1 MKIYNKKKFAD
12 GCFFLV
18 LGAALAGAII
28 WKREIDGKSV
38 VLALIA
44 LVIGADALVRSLSR
58 RLSYQD
64 KVEAL
69 DERNI
74 QVELRAR
81 SRTLSL
87 LRGTLMAG
95 ADPQPDRR
103 PGQPEG
109 RAGVRRDDGRI
120 PACCTPSPCS
130 LSWHAASIMKAGYR
144 DRITEDPDEKESEEF
159 HMSHTR
165 EEEWKQVRA
174 LHLVRDERDREVGA
188 AAKGRAGDA
197 VLAASQLFAAVC
209 LLRGDP
215 AWAAFLSLTFV
226 GGRGACLHRFLGG

>member
-1 MKIYNKKKFAD
+1 MKIYNKKMFAD

-18 LGAALAGAII
+18 LGAALAGAMI

-87 LRGTLMAG
+87 LRGTLMAVLILSLIG
-95 ADPQPDRR
+95 ALAN
-103 PGQPEG
+103 PEG
-109 RAGVRRDDGRI
+109 ELVYGGMMVVSGVLYTLSLFIELACSFYYEGRI
-120 PACCTPSPCS
+120 
-130 LSWHAASIMKAGYR
+130 
-144 DRITEDPDEKESEEF
+144 
-159 HMSHTR
+159 
-165 EEEWKQVRA
+165 
-174 LHLVRDERDREVGA
+174 
-188 AAKGRAGDA
+188 
-197 VLAASQLFAAVC
+197 
-209 LLRGDP
+209 
-215 AWAAFLSLTFV
+215 
-226 GGRGACLHRFLGG
+226 

>member
-18 LGAALAGAII
+18 LGAALAGAMI

-87 LRGTLMAG
+87 LRGTLMAVLILSLIG
-95 ADPQPDRR
+95 ALAN
-103 PGQPEG
+103 PEG
-109 RAGVRRDDGRI
+109 DGGMMVVSGVLYTLSLFIELACSFYYEGRI
-120 PACCTPSPCS
+120 
-130 LSWHAASIMKAGYR
+130 
-144 DRITEDPDEKESEEF
+144 
-159 HMSHTR
+159 
-165 EEEWKQVRA
+165 
-174 LHLVRDERDREVGA
+174 
-188 AAKGRAGDA
+188 
-197 VLAASQLFAAVC
+197 
-209 LLRGDP
+209 
-215 AWAAFLSLTFV
+215 
-226 GGRGACLHRFLGG
+226 

>member
-18 LGAALAGAII
+18 LGAALAGAMI

-87 LRGTLMAG
+87 LRGTLMAVLILSLIG
-95 ADPQPDRR
+95 ALAN
-103 PGQPEG
+103 PEG
-109 RAGVRRDDGRI
+109 ELVYGGMMVVSGVLYTLSLFIDL
-120 PACCTPSPCS
+120 AC
-130 LSWHAASIMKAGYR
+130 ASIMKAGYR

-188 AAKGRAGDA
+188 AAKGRAGGCGA
-197 VLAASQLFAAVC
+197 GCLPAVC
-209 LLRGDP
+209 GG
-215 AWAAFLSLTFV
+215 LSPEGGPGLGRLPV
-226 GGRGACLHRFLGG
+226 PHLCGGRGAVPSSVLGG

>member
-1 MKIYNKKKFAD
+1 MKICNKNKFAG

-18 LGAALAGAII
+18 LGAALAGAMI

-87 LRGTLMAG
+87 LRGTLMAVLILSLIG
-95 ADPQPDRR
+95 ALAN
-103 PGQPEG
+103 PEG
-109 RAGVRRDDGRI
+109 ELVYGGMMVVSGVLYTLSLFIELACSFYYEGRI
-120 PACCTPSPCS
+120 
-130 LSWHAASIMKAGYR
+130 
-144 DRITEDPDEKESEEF
+144 
-159 HMSHTR
+159 
-165 EEEWKQVRA
+165 
-174 LHLVRDERDREVGA
+174 
-188 AAKGRAGDA
+188 
-197 VLAASQLFAAVC
+197 
-209 LLRGDP
+209 
-215 AWAAFLSLTFV
+215 
-226 GGRGACLHRFLGG
+226 

>member
-1 MKIYNKKKFAD
+1 MKIYNKNKFAD

-18 LGAALAGAII
+18 LGAALAGAMI

-87 LRGTLMAG
+87 LRGTLMAVLILSLIG
-95 ADPQPDRR
+95 ALAN
-103 PGQPEG
+103 PEG
-109 RAGVRRDDGRI
+109 ELVYGGMMVVSGVLYTLSLFIELACSFYYEGRI
-120 PACCTPSPCS
+120 
-130 LSWHAASIMKAGYR
+130 
-144 DRITEDPDEKESEEF
+144 
-159 HMSHTR
+159 
-165 EEEWKQVRA
+165 
-174 LHLVRDERDREVGA
+174 
-188 AAKGRAGDA
+188 
-197 VLAASQLFAAVC
+197 
-209 LLRGDP
+209 
-215 AWAAFLSLTFV
+215 
-226 GGRGACLHRFLGG
+226 